1 MRASDSEHIR
11 ADDPVSALAEMA
23 PKRRTM
29 EKSLI
34 SHLVGMMHKLD
45 QAFGSLFSKND
56 IAHDPMKYLIVGLG
70 NIGAKYEGTRHNVGF
85 EVVDHL
91 AQTKEVSWTTDN
103 LGDVAQFKHRGRT
116 YILLKPSTYMNR
128 SGKSVRYWLQKEKI
142 EKNNMLVI
150 LDDLNLPFGK
160 QRLRGKG
167 SDGGHNGLKD
177 IDQMTGGNDYARL
190 RFGIGD
196 EFSKGQQVD
205 FVLGEWS
212 TEEKKTLPELIKYA
226 GDTALSF
233 GAIGLNHTMNTFN
246 KK

>member
-1 MRASDSEHIR
+1 
-11 ADDPVSALAEMA
+11 
-23 PKRRTM
+23 M

-34 SHLVGMMHKLD
+34 SHFVGMMHKLD
-45 QAFGSLFSKND
+45 QAFGSLFRKND

-91 AQTKEVSWTTDN
+91 AKTKEVSWTTDN

-142 EKNNMLVI
+142 EKENMLVI
-150 LDDLNLPFGK
+150 LDDLNLSFGK

-196 EFSKGQQVD
+196 EFSKGQQID

-212 TEEKKTLPELIKYA
+212 KEELATLSELIKYA

-233 GAIGLNHTMNTFN
+233 GAIGLSHTMNKFN